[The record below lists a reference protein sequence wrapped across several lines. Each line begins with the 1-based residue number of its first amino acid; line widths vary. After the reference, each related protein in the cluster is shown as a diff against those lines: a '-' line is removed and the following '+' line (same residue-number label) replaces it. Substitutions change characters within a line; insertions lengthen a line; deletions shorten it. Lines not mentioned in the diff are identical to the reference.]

1 MHIINDVRR
10 RNARRL
16 LATTTTAFVLA
27 GAIGVV
33 FLPLSAARADTA
45 KAAVNVSTNTAIT
58 DLKTETVKVV
68 TSPELQ
74 QATTSVWKLA
84 WNKIWPPIH
93 DNVAKFFNL
102 FRIAWDALVRLGKTE
117 PTTTADVNTVME
129 VKTSAP

>member
-1 MHIINDVRR
+1 MHIINDAGR

-33 FLPLSAARADTA
+33 FLPLSAAMADTA
-45 KAAVNVSTNTAIT
+45 KAAVNVSTNAAIT

-129 VKTSAP
+129 VKTTK

>member
-33 FLPLSAARADTA
+33 FLPLSAAMADTA
-45 KAAVNVSTNTAIT
+45 KAAVNVSTNAAIT

-129 VKTSAP
+129 VKTTK